1 MTSSEAQQQ
10 TKARIAAIR
19 RLIHDQ
25 PALAVRVIR
34 QWLASDGANTTANK
48 TASQASATGPR
59 PERPPSTKLRP

>member
-1 MTSSEAQQQ
+1 MASSESQQQ

-25 PALAVRVIR
+25 PALTVRVIR
-34 QWLASDGANTTANK
+34 QWLASDGANTTANT
-48 TASQASATGPR
+48 TASQAGGAGSR